1 MSYECEKYCK
11 LRQEHQKHVKLHYKP
26 MHRHIYTLN
35 EDIFVPSFVEAIGSN
50 TTNSLHNILTE
61 EFPGIYSFEMLQS
74 DFCQQLLD
82 EIVSYQS
89 WCKEEKLD
97 VQPPNSM
104 NKYGVILDD
113 LGFGPFLNELMTK
126 YVAPL
131 SGLLFKDLGGDTLD
145 EHHGF
150 IVEYG
155 MNKDTSLGFHTDDSE
170 ITLNVCLG
178 KHFTGGTLY
187 FDGVR
192 EHKCQQ
198 TLSLQN
204 DHIEIVH
211 KIGRAI
217 LIQGQQM
224 HGANDITSGER
235 YNLIMWCKSSK
246 YRQENNI
253 YGGCSDCDN
262 WRTQKIDQV

>member
-11 LRQEHQKHVKLHYKP
+11 LRQEHRKHVKLHYTP
-26 MHRHIYTLN
+26 LHSHVYTLK
-35 EDIFVPSFVEAIGSN
+35 EDIFVPSFVEAIRASASD
-50 TTNSLHNILTE
+50 SLHKILTE
-61 EFPGIYSFEMLQS
+61 ERPGIYSFEMLQS
-74 DFCQQLLD
+74 NFCNRFLE
-82 EIVSYQS
+82 EIVSYKS
-89 WCKEEKLD
+89 WCEKENID

-104 NKYGVILDD
+104 NNYGVILDD
-113 LGFGPFLNELMTK
+113 LGFGPFLKELMTK
-126 YVAPL
+126 YVTPL
-131 SGLLFKDLGGDTLD
+131 SGLLFKDVGGDSLD
-145 EHHGF
+145 ENHGF

-155 MNKDTSLGFHTDDSE
+155 MEKDTSLGFHTDDSE

-187 FDGVR
+187 FEGLR
-192 EHKCQQ
+192 EHECLQ
-198 TLSLQN
+198 TSSLQN
-204 DHIEIVH
+204 VHLEIMH

-246 YRQENNI
+246 FRQEHNVHA
-253 YGGCSDCDN
+253 GCSDGCE
-262 WRTQKIDQV
+262 WRTQKAE